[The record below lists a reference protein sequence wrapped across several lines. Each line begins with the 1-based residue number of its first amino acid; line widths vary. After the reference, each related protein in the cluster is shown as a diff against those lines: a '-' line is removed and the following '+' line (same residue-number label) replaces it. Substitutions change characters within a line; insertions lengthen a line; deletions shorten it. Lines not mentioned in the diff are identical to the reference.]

1 VDQDKQSVTAIHQHG
16 SEIVYHMGETIPL
29 RAFGSDELPVARIS
43 GSQFWRRPAPREHHM
58 NMAAQT
64 LNLTVHGMTCANCA
78 RSVERKLA
86 ATPGVTKASV
96 DLQATR
102 ATVEYDSDLVK
113 PEVLA
118 NAVRSLGY
126 EVPA

>member
-1 VDQDKQSVTAIHQHG
+1 MPI
-16 SEIVYHMGETIPL
+16 E
-29 RAFGSDELPVARIS
+29 
-43 GSQFWRRPAPREHHM
+43 
-58 NMAAQT
+58 T
-64 LNLTVHGMTCANCA
+64 LNLPVRGMTCGNCA

-86 ATPGVTKASV
+86 GTPGVTKAQV
-96 DLQATR
+96 ELQLER
-102 ATVEYDSDLVK
+102 AIVEYDPTLVK